1 MPGQGRQRTAG
12 EPGHPIKSEMSTAGR
27 RRLAADLTQ
36 RLRGGDACRDNDAI
50 KQLASQKRG
59 LRRGLAAEKADG
71 ILIAFATQAN
81 QSAAD
86 GDERNSPFTTALLP
100 DRAVDHLRGIRGV
113 EREERIGDSI
123 VKRWIRRAA
132 ALSRLLHWSKVRSQS
147 GRRSSARPTSRW
159 NDAQ

>member
-1 MPGQGRQRTAG
+1 
-12 EPGHPIKSEMSTAGR
+12 MSTAGR

-86 GDERNSPFTTALLP
+86 GDQRNSPFTAALLRNLPTPGLELRTALT
-100 DRAVDHLRGIRGV
+100 R
-113 EREERIGDSI
+113 
-123 VKRWIRRAA
+123 
-132 ALSRLLHWSKVRSQS
+132 VRSDVLRATGGEQ
-147 GRRSSARPTSRW
+147 RPETSDSLDGEVVLKPL
-159 NDAQ
+159 N